1 MTDHNEIERVMQVL
15 RERAG
20 LSGSGLGSGSGSV
33 DLIRD
38 IGTVDSP
45 KSSTSNELNT
55 RGYSVESL
63 PEDNIPMLTEVVQVP
78 RYNKPDLPDA
88 LDEVKWGALA
98 DRVEQNVM
106 ERILR
111 RSEAL
116 LESQLKEDLNTVL
129 ERATSTLAAD
139 LHATLSQSI
148 RDMVSRAVTDEL
160 TRLQTEI
167 SLGKR

>member
-1 MTDHNEIERVMQVL
+1 MSDDLDFSRSAPSKSLVADHNEIERVMQVL

-20 LSGSGLGSGSGSV
+20 LSGSAPSAPRPQAALQ
-33 DLIRD
+33 
-38 IGTVDSP
+38 T
-45 KSSTSNELNT
+45 
-55 RGYSVESL
+55 L

-88 LDEVKWGALA
+88 IDEVKWGALA

-106 ERILR
+106 ERILK
-111 RSEAL
+111 RSETL
-116 LESQLKEDLNTVL
+116 LEAQLKDDLSTVL
-129 ERATSTLAAD
+129 ERAASTLAAD